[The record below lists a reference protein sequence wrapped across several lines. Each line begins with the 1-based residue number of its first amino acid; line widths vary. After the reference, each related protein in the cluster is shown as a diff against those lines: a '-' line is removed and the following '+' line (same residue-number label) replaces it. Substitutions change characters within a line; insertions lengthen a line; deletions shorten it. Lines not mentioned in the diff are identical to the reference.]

1 MKKFLTVTLASALLL
16 AGLLSCS
23 GGSQE
28 KQVDLSAFAKSLQ
41 EKYEF
46 ASYLTEM
53 TPEYPYYEQDMANN
67 LPGLLDMDLEQM
79 VIYMTMI
86 TLNNGEFSMVQA
98 KSPQDAAKAAE
109 IFTGPHRLYGG
120 RRGKPRRGVLSRPHR
135 AVAQQRQ
142 GGDPGELCVDGGRR
156 GVRADRGGLQR
167 AVLTSANENKGVSE
181 E

>member
-98 KSPQDAAKAAE
+98 KNPQDAAKAAE
-109 IFTGPHRLYGG
+109 IFQARIDYMAGDGESPGGAFYPGPTELWLNSARVVTQGNY
-120 RRGKPRRGVLSRPHR
+120 VLM
-135 AVAQQRQ
+135 VV
-142 GGDPGELCVDGGRR
+142 GEECEQIVEDFNALF
-156 GVRADRGGLQR
+156 
-167 AVLTSANENKGVSE
+167 
-181 E
+181 

>member
-109 IFTGPHRLYGG
+109 IFQARIDYMAGDGESPGGAFYPGPTELWLNSARVVTQGNY
-120 RRGKPRRGVLSRPHR
+120 VLM
-135 AVAQQRQ
+135 VV
-142 GGDPGELCVDGGRR
+142 GEECEQIVEDFNALF
-156 GVRADRGGLQR
+156 
-167 AVLTSANENKGVSE
+167 
-181 E
+181 

>member
-1 MKKFLTVTLASALLL
+1 M
-16 AGLLSCS
+16 
-23 GGSQE
+23 
-28 KQVDLSAFAKSLQ
+28 DLSAFAKSLQ

-109 IFTGPHRLYGG
+109 IFQARIDYMAGDGESPGGAFYPGPTELWLNSARVVTQGNY
-120 RRGKPRRGVLSRPHR
+120 VLM
-135 AVAQQRQ
+135 VV
-142 GGDPGELCVDGGRR
+142 GEECEQIVEDFNALF
-156 GVRADRGGLQR
+156 
-167 AVLTSANENKGVSE
+167 
-181 E
+181 

>member
-109 IFTGPHRLYGG
+109 IFQARIDYMAGDGESPGGALYPGPTELWLNSARVVTQGNY
-120 RRGKPRRGVLSRPHR
+120 VLM
-135 AVAQQRQ
+135 VV
-142 GGDPGELCVDGGRR
+142 GEECEQIVEDFNALF
-156 GVRADRGGLQR
+156 
-167 AVLTSANENKGVSE
+167 
-181 E
+181 

>member
-109 IFTGPHRLYGG
+109 IF
-120 RRGKPRRGVLSRPHR
+120 
-135 AVAQQRQ
+135 
-142 GGDPGELCVDGGRR
+142 
-156 GVRADRGGLQR
+156 
-167 AVLTSANENKGVSE
+167 
-181 E
+181 

>member
-86 TLNNGEFSMVQA
+86 TLNNGKFSMVQA

-109 IFTGPHRLYGG
+109 IFQARIDYMAGDGESPGGAFYPGPTELWLNSARVVTQGNY
-120 RRGKPRRGVLSRPHR
+120 VLM
-135 AVAQQRQ
+135 VV
-142 GGDPGELCVDGGRR
+142 GEECEQIVEDFNALF
-156 GVRADRGGLQR
+156 
-167 AVLTSANENKGVSE
+167 
-181 E
+181 

>member
-1 MKKFLTVTLASALLL
+1 
-16 AGLLSCS
+16 
-23 GGSQE
+23 
-28 KQVDLSAFAKSLQ
+28 VDLSAFAKSLQ

-109 IFTGPHRLYGG
+109 IFQARIDYMAGDGESPGGAFYPGPTELWLNSARVVTQGNY
-120 RRGKPRRGVLSRPHR
+120 VLM
-135 AVAQQRQ
+135 VV
-142 GGDPGELCVDGGRR
+142 GEECEQIVEDFNALF
-156 GVRADRGGLQR
+156 
-167 AVLTSANENKGVSE
+167 
-181 E
+181 

>member
-1 MKKFLTVTLASALLL
+1 MKKFLTVTLASAPLL

-98 KSPQDAAKAAE
+98 KNPQDAAKAAE
-109 IFTGPHRLYGG
+109 IFQARIDYMAGDGESPGGAFYPGPTELWLNSARVVTQGNY
-120 RRGKPRRGVLSRPHR
+120 VLM
-135 AVAQQRQ
+135 VV
-142 GGDPGELCVDGGRR
+142 GEECEQIVEDFNALF
-156 GVRADRGGLQR
+156 
-167 AVLTSANENKGVSE
+167 
-181 E
+181 

>member
-109 IFTGPHRLYGG
+109 IFQARIDYMAGDGDEIGGAFYPGPTELWRNSSRVVTQGNYVMMVTGE
-120 RRGKPRRGVLSRPHR
+120 
-135 AVAQQRQ
+135 
-142 GGDPGELCVDGGRR
+142 DC
-156 GVRADRGGLQR
+156 DRIVEDFKALF
-167 AVLTSANENKGVSE
+167 A
-181 E
+181 

>member
-109 IFTGPHRLYGG
+109 IFQARIDYMAGDGESPGGAFYPGPTELWLNSAR
-120 RRGKPRRGVLSRPHR
+120 V
-135 AVAQQRQ
+135 VTQ
-142 GGDPGELCVDGGRR
+142 GNYVFMVVGEECEQIVEDFNALF
-156 GVRADRGGLQR
+156 
-167 AVLTSANENKGVSE
+167 
-181 E
+181 

>member
-109 IFTGPHRLYGG
+109 IFQARIDYMAGDGESPGGAFYPGPT
-120 RRGKPRRGVLSRPHR
+120 VLWLNSAR
-135 AVAQQRQ
+135 VVTQ
-142 GGDPGELCVDGGRR
+142 GNYVLMVVGEECEQIVEDFNALF
-156 GVRADRGGLQR
+156 
-167 AVLTSANENKGVSE
+167 
-181 E
+181 